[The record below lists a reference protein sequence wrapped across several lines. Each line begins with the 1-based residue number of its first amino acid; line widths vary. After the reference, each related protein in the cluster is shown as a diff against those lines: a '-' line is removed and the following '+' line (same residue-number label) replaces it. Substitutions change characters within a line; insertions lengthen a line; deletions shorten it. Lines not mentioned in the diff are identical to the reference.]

1 MSEPDNEWDEGGFD
15 ADSFIEERFS
25 ADVST
30 VDAQDTLDVSAQ
42 FFKVCSRIYADNP
55 LHAPVYQWLSRLP
68 RTSKGN
74 IKAISE
80 HLAMALRLYVDSLD
94 AGVTLRVSVTPD
106 QDGQASSPAGSTR
119 QGWPAGGGTR
129 SVGGGTPSGPSPS
142 QRYQHSRQFRESVS
156 VDPVVAHPLSSRSP
170 SDVGDQHSQAPIAE
184 RRSPAS
190 SVSPSSETI
199 IPPPASS
206 QIPASPTPDK
216 PSSSEDGLSYVAR
229 LAQKGEGW

>member
-15 ADSFIEERFS
+15 ADGFIEDRFS

-30 VDAQDTLDVSAQ
+30 VDALDTLDVSAQ
-42 FFKVCSRIYADNP
+42 FFKVCARIYADNP

-80 HLAMALRLYVDSLD
+80 HLALALRLYVDSLD
-94 AGVTLRVSVTPD
+94 AGVTLRVGMATD
-106 QDGQASSPAGSTR
+106 HDGHASSPAGSTR
-119 QGWPAGGGTR
+119 QGGHTDSGRAR
-129 SVGGGTPSGPSPS
+129 SVGGGAPSAPSPS

-156 VDPVVAHPLSSRSP
+156 LDPVTQPSPSRSP
-170 SDVGDQHSQAPIAE
+170 SDSGDQHSQVPLTE
-184 RRSPAS
+184 RRPPAS
-190 SVSPSSETI
+190 SVSPSPKTI

-206 QIPASPTPDK
+206 QTPASPAPEN